1 VPSGYRRRP
10 PALTVDCL
18 TQKPACYMPQVF
30 YTAYGIQPLLDRGID
45 GRGVTVVLPEE
56 AEAGPVQPSVGA
68 GTDIRQDQALSG

>member
-1 VPSGYRRRP
+1 
-10 PALTVDCL
+10 
-18 TQKPACYMPQVF
+18 MPQVF